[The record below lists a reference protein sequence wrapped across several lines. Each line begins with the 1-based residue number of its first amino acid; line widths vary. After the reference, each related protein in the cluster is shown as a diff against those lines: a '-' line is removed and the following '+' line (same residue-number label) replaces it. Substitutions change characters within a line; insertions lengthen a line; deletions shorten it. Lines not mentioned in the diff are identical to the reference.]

1 MLTDRIRA
9 LFGRAGLPEPD
20 PGARSTVP
28 DPLHLAACAL
38 LLDIAYAD
46 DEFSADE
53 RAHIERSLERHF
65 ALSSSVVQQVMV
77 IAQEERA
84 RAVGHFA
91 FTSTLR
97 QGYDTGQ
104 KMVLAELMWG
114 VALADGQVAD
124 HEHYLT
130 RKIANLL
137 DLEAGYLSA
146 AKQAAVTGITAT
158 ESPDG
163 HTGANHPAPLPAL
176 SARKP

>member
-9 LFGRAGLPEPD
+9 LLGRSASPEPGRD
-20 PGARSTVP
+20 GEPTAP

-65 ALSSSVVQQVMV
+65 ALSSSAVKQVMA
-77 IAQEERA
+77 IAQDERA
-84 RAVGHFA
+84 RAVDHFA

-97 QGYDTGQ
+97 QGYDIGQ

-114 VALADGQVAD
+114 VALADGQVAE

-146 AKQAAVTGITAT
+146 AKQAAAATTG
-158 ESPDG
+158 DM
-163 HTGANHPAPLPAL
+163 
-176 SARKP
+176 